1 MTTKVKKATRLGR
14 LAEGL
19 TFQTTESDRSEGRI
33 LVASGTQSRNR
44 DWSTNKPYRLVP
56 SGMRFDAWAKAGLVL
71 YMHNFNIPLG
81 RGSLFLEDGQLFA
94 PDKIDFHRK
103 TIPIATN
110 NWIGDA
116 IGEFNTEKIAELWE
130 EHWLNSVSIH
140 VMFTQEDE
148 KNVVELEDELLIPTS
163 EVIEFSIVTIPG
175 DREANREKFL
185 SMGLTPEL
193 VECLLCDDGEKQ
205 QDGLV
210 HPRQGVYEVGN
221 NIYLPDGGKIKVG
234 TDRSN
239 AAHSIPTPEVPMETQ
254 EQDVEVAD
262 EAIEEEVADAA
273 HVEQPFV
280 AVEMELDFEEGVE
293 EELEIDTL
301 ELAHAISENQDALR
315 VLAQAFAADPS
326 VIQTFVQAIQEN
338 AGHILKAQPLEA
350 PAMTAPK
357 IRFVNRR
364 QPAVPQALVQQVQQL
379 PEPVTT
385 NVIKEAVPP
394 EPVFAPRDPKR
405 RRAVLGLVRS

>member
-1 MTTKVKKATRLGR
+1 MTTKVKEPARLGR

-19 TFQTTESDRSEGRI
+19 TFQTQESDRSEGRI

-44 DWSTNKPYRLVP
+44 DYYTGKPYRIVP
-56 SGMRFDAWAKAGLVL
+56 SGMRYDAWAKAGLVL

-94 PDKIDFHRK
+94 PDTIDFHRK

-116 IGEFNTEKIAELWE
+116 VGEFNTEKIAELWE
-130 EHWLNSVSIH
+130 ERWLNSVSIH
-140 VMFTQEDE
+140 IMFTQEDE

-210 HPRQGVYEVGN
+210 HPRQGVYTVDN
-221 NIYLPDGGKIKVG
+221 DIFLPNGGKIKVG
-234 TDRSN
+234 TDRSD

-262 EAIEEEVADAA
+262 EAIEEVADTA
-273 HVEQPFV
+273 HVEEPFV
-280 AVEMELDFEEGVE
+280 AVEMELDFEEGE

-301 ELAHAISENQDALR
+301 ELAHALAENQDALR
-315 VLAQAFAADPS
+315 VLAQAFASDPS
-326 VIQTFVQAIQEN
+326 VIQTFVLAIQEN
-338 AGHILKAQPLEA
+338 TGHILKAQPMEA
-350 PAMTAPK
+350 PAMAAPK

-364 QPAVPQALVQQVQQL
+364 QPAAPQALAQQL
-379 PEPVTT
+379 QQSPEPVVTT